1 MAVHHSFDPKSIPT
15 NHQSGKNLVQTN
27 KMQLSFVHVQSTC
40 TSVNNTSGHLI
51 GCGKKSKIMQKF
63 WAKLC
68 GRK

>member
-27 KMQLSFVHVQSTC
+27 KMQLSFVQS